1 MRRRRQNPLHT
12 PVVLAVVALTYPT
25 EAHAYLDAGT
35 VNMLLQAAAAA
46 LAGSLFLLKQYWRQV
61 KAFFA
66 RSAPPDAAASPAAPD
81 AEDPKAR

>member
-1 MRRRRQNPLHT
+1 MRRRRSNSLLI
-12 PVVLAVVALTYPT
+12 PVVLAVVAITYPR

-46 LAGSLFLLKQYWRQV
+46 LAGSLFLLRQYWRQF

-66 RSAPPDAAASPAAPD
+66 RSAPVDEGASPTSPD
-81 AEDPKAR
+81 AEDPKER